1 MNYVSPS
8 KCEISQ
14 HSVQRILLHN
24 SGSFATLSW
33 ANKRDCFRFR
43 YEKAALI
50 TRKSRHRLPRGLS
63 NANTAK
69 KKVVGTRSR
78 WRIGDSTISPNQ
90 VEGLSF
96 QSQGSLAFH
105 LWQSQFPAVNSQS
118 KSTRHRRRLRIFIE
132 HRLWAQLGQTSMYQ
146 TVCGEQHDEEWQ
158 CKQRFFKR
166 LPRIVQCWQ
175 SQYVKVCWHIP

>member
-118 KSTRHRRRLRIFIE
+118 KKHSTSSEVANIYRTQ
-132 HRLWAQLGQTSMYQ
+132 ALGLA
-146 TVCGEQHDEEWQ
+146 G
-158 CKQRFFKR
+158 
-166 LPRIVQCWQ
+166 PNI
-175 SQYVKVCWHIP
+175 YVPDCMWRAA